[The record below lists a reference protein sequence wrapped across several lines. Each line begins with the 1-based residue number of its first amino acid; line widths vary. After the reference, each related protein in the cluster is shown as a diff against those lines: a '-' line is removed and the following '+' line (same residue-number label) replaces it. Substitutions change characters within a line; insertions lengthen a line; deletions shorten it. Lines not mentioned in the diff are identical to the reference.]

1 MKIVVLDG
9 YTVNPG
15 DTPWDSLANLGELV
29 VHERTPPERLLERA
43 AGAEVLITN
52 KTQIRREALS
62 ALSAHGQL
70 RGISILATGY
80 DVVDV
85 AYAKERGVWVSN
97 VPAYSTASVAQH
109 TIALLLELTQHVGLH
124 SDSAKSGDWARSYD
138 FSYWKTPL
146 IELEGLTLGIVGFGA
161 IGRRV
166 ASIASALGMKIMAT
180 PSRRD
185 DTRPADVTTAPLERL
200 LGASDVVTLH
210 CPLTPETA
218 RLVRRDNLARMKPS
232 ALLVNTA
239 RGALVDESDLAWAL
253 AEGVIAGA
261 ALDVLAVEP
270 PPPEHPL
277 LSAPR
282 CIVTPHQAWTT
293 LAARQRLLAV
303 TVENVRGFSLGTPQ
317 NLVG

>member
-15 DTPWDSLANLGELV
+15 DTPWDSLASLGELV
-29 VHERTPPERLLERA
+29 VHERTPPRLFLERA
-43 AGAEVLITN
+43 AGADVLITN
-52 KTQIRREALS
+52 KTPIRREALS
-62 ALSAHGQL
+62 ALGQL

-80 DVVDV
+80 DSVDV

-124 SDSAKSGDWARSYD
+124 SESARSGDWSRSPD

-146 IELEGLTLGIVGFGA
+146 IELHGLTLGIVGLGA
-161 IGRRV
+161 IGHRV
-166 ASIASALGMKIMAT
+166 ALIASALGMKIMAT

-185 DTRPADVTTAPLERL
+185 AARPPYVTTEPLERVL
-200 LGASDVVTLH
+200 ATSDVLSLH

-218 RLVRRDNLARMKPS
+218 RLVRRENLARMKPS
-232 ALLVNTA
+232 ALLLNTA

-253 AEGVIAGA
+253 AEGIIAGA

-270 PPPEHPL
+270 PPPDHPL

-303 TVENVRGFSLGTPQ
+303 TVENVRGFLTGTPQ

>member
-29 VHERTPPERLLERA
+29 VHERTPPELVVARA
-43 AGAEVLITN
+43 AGADVLITN
-52 KTQIRREALS
+52 KTPLRRESLS
-62 ALSAHGQL
+62 VLQGL

-85 AYAKERGVWVSN
+85 ACAKERGVWVSN

-109 TIALLLELTQHVGLH
+109 TIALMLELTQHVGLH
-124 SDSAKSGDWARSYD
+124 SESAKNGDWARSPD

-146 IELEGLTLGIVGFGA
+146 LELEGLTLGIVGFGA

-166 ASIASALGMKIMAT
+166 AVIASALGMKVMTT
-180 PSRRD
+180 PSRRGD
-185 DTRPADVTTAPLERL
+185 VRPPHVETLPLEHL
-200 LGASDVVTLH
+200 LAASDVLSLH

-218 RLVRRDNLARMKPS
+218 RLVRRENLLRMKSS
-232 ALLVNTA
+232 ALLLNTA
-239 RGALVDESDLAWAL
+239 RGALVDEPDLAWAL
-253 AEGVIAGA
+253 SEGVIAGA
-261 ALDVLAVEP
+261 ALDVLSVEP
-270 PPPEHPL
+270 PPLDHPL

-293 LAARQRLLAV
+293 LAARRRLLGV
-303 TVENVRGFSLGTPQ
+303 TVENVRGFLSGTPQ